1 MTEPLVL
8 LPGMMCD
15 ARLFAAQITD
25 LSRDR
30 AVMLAPIT
38 RGERIEEIA
47 ASLIDQLP
55 ARFAL
60 AGLSMGG
67 IVAME
72 LLRRIP
78 DRITRLCLMDTD
90 PLAEPPQVAAI
101 REPWIVR
108 ARAGKLDEV
117 MREALKPSVLAP
129 GPGRA
134 AVLALMYAMA
144 ADLAVDL
151 GPDLFVRQ
159 SRALQ
164 RRPDQQGTL
173 RKCKVATL
181 ILCGEHDALTP
192 VKRHTFMA
200 ELIPNATLRIIAD
213 AGHIPTLEQPEAVI
227 EALRGWLD
235 APQVARRD
243 G

>member
-15 ARLFAAQITD
+15 ARLFAAQITA

-38 RGERIEEIA
+38 KGERIEEIA
-47 ASLIDQLP
+47 ANLIDQLP

-72 LLRRIP
+72 LLHRIP

-108 ARAGKLDEV
+108 ARAGKLADV

-134 AVLALMYAMA
+134 AVLAQLYQMA
-144 ADLAVDL
+144 DDL

-164 RRPDQQGTL
+164 RRPDYQGTL

-181 ILCGEHDALTP
+181 VLCGEHDGLTP

-200 ELIPNATLRIIAD
+200 ELIPNARLQIIED
-213 AGHIPTLEQPEAVI
+213 AGHIPTLEQPDAVI
-227 EALRGWLD
+227 DVLRDWLGE
-235 APQVARRD
+235 PYVLR
-243 G
+243 